1 MGAMGG
7 IMTDFLLIGQGLA
20 GTLLAHFLKEDGCSV
35 QIVDEHQPRASTRVA
50 AGLINP
56 VTGRRFVKSWRIDE
70 LLPFAQQTYRQL
82 ETQLDTALYHERPI
96 YRALYSVE
104 EENLWLERCA
114 DPQYRQYV
122 ADEGLPE
129 NIDKYV
135 IPPRG
140 FGRVNGGAQVHI
152 GKMVDAFRQ
161 QATAQGI
168 LESAPFDFSQLH
180 ISASGVQYGPWSA
193 RHIVFCEGRWGKNN
207 PLFSDLPLVGDK
219 GEVLLVRLPA
229 EVSLEAIIKHRVF
242 VVPMG
247 EGLYWIGS
255 NYSSRYE
262 SDTPTEQ
269 GRAWLEEN
277 LRRSLSCP
285 FEVVNHLAA
294 VRPTV
299 KDRRPLLGRHPDHN
313 NVFVFNG
320 LGTKGTSLGPFWARH
335 FADFLQG
342 KTELDAE
349 VDIRRFN

>member
-1 MGAMGG
+1 
-7 IMTDFLLIGQGLA
+7 MTDFLLIGQGLA
-20 GTLLAHFLKEDGCSV
+20 GTLLAHFLRADGCTV
-35 QIVDEHQPRASTRVA
+35 HIVDDAQPRAATRVA

-70 LLPFAQQTYRQL
+70 LLPFAKQTYRQL
-82 ETQLDTALYHERPI
+82 EADYGVDIYHEYPI
-96 YRALYSVE
+96 YRALHSIE
-104 EENLWLERCA
+104 EENTWLERCA

-122 ADEGLPE
+122 SDESLPDT
-129 NIDKYV
+129 IARYV

-140 FGRVNGGAQVHI
+140 FGRVNGGAQVNI
-152 GKMVDAFRQ
+152 GTLVAAFRQ
-161 QATAQGI
+161 RAAEEGI

-219 GEVLLVRLPA
+219 GEVLLVRLLEEA
-229 EVSLEAIIKHRVF
+229 SLEAIIKHRIF

-247 EGLYWIGS
+247 EDLYWIGS

-262 SDTPTEQ
+262 SDAPTAQ
-269 GRAWLEEN
+269 GRTWLEEN

-285 FEVVNHLAA
+285 FEVLDHRAA

-299 KDRRPLLGRHPDHN
+299 KDRRPLLGRHPKHS

-349 VDIRRFN
+349 VNIRRFA